1 MPFQSMTKAW
11 VGSLGLMFMVQICGC
26 GDDAV
31 ASSDL
36 FSPAELTKIKTFSP
50 RPVPDTDTTNKFADD
65 ENAAILGKKFFFE
78 KGYSGPIVVGDD
90 GMNGGLG
97 AVGETG
103 KVSCRSCH
111 LGDWMID
118 TRSKPNGTSLAID
131 WFFRNSPTLINVAT
145 YDTQFGWVGFNDN
158 LWGKNLIPAEFVMGT
173 TRTGIVKFIYSKY
186 KAEYDAIFSPPLDDG
201 LMDDVRFPAGATP
214 LNAMSDWT
222 KMPAADQ
229 DIVNRAYSNFG
240 KAIQAYERKLISGD
254 SPFDRFVAGDESAIS
269 ESAKRGLKLFIGK
282 AACSECHKGPTF
294 SDELFHV
301 TGVPQM
307 GEHVLQSDE
316 GRFAAIDVY
325 LSWDFNTAGKYS
337 DDPSINRTVGVTKDP
352 KLTGAFRTKGLR
364 NVAMTAPFM
373 HTGHLQT
380 LKEVVEFYNEGG
392 AESGFAGTKDSL
404 MKPLNLTPSE
414 IGDLSAFLETLT
426 GEPAPAEW
434 LSDPVP

>member
-1 MPFQSMTKAW
+1 MRTQSAMAW
-11 VGSLGLMFMVQICGC
+11 FGWSGLLTAVLLCGC
-26 GDDAV
+26 GEENPV
-31 ASSDL
+31 ADEL

-50 RPVPDTDTTNKFADD
+50 RPTLKPDTTNMYADD
-65 ENAAILGKKFFFE
+65 EKAAALGKKFFFE

-90 GMNGGLG
+90 GSNGGLG

-111 LGDWMID
+111 LGDWMVD

-131 WFFRNSPTLINVAT
+131 WFFRNSPTIVNVAT
-145 YDTQFGWVGFNDN
+145 YEKQFGWVGFNDN

-173 TRTGIVKFIYSKY
+173 TRTGIVKFLYGKY
-186 KAEYDAIFSPPLDDG
+186 KAEYDTIFSPPLDDG
-201 LMDDVRFPAGATP
+201 LTDDMRFPAGATP
-214 LNAMSDWT
+214 LNAMSDWS

-229 DIVNRAYSNFG
+229 DIVNRAYANFG

-254 SPFDRFVAGDESAIS
+254 SPFDRFVAGQETAIS

-301 TGVPQM
+301 TGVPQI
-307 GEHVLQSDE
+307 GEHVVPSDE

-337 DDPSINRTVGVTKDP
+337 DDPSINRTTGVTKDA

-364 NVAMTAPFM
+364 NVAMTGPFM
-373 HTGHLQT
+373 HTGHLST
-380 LKEVVEFYNEGG
+380 LKEVVDFYNEGG
-392 AESGFAGTKDSL
+392 AETGFAGTKDGL
-404 MKPLNLTPSE
+404 MKPLNLTATE
-414 IGDLSAFLETLT
+414 VADIVAFLETLT
-426 GEPAPAEW
+426 GDPVPAEW
-434 LSDPVP
+434 LSEPTP